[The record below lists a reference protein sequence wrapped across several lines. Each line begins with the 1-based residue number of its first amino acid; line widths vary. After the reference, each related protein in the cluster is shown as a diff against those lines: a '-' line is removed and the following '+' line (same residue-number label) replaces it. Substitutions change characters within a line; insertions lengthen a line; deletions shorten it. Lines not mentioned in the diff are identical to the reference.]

1 MDRNGQVRKEPTLA
15 DLEAFEQLLRESLQ
29 TGPATAPARPA
40 ETHAANPLVH
50 NAPAPEA
57 AAPTVSAR
65 NTPVVEAP
73 APAVHSDQA
82 AMAELARLIETP
94 VDFVTDFPPPTRSAP
109 PTAPAPAAEP
119 EHTSGHVE
127 AQMLPGWQT
136 QPVIAAHPAP
146 VVEPAP
152 EPVVAP
158 PPAAE
163 ALDPLAAFEEE
174 LRRFDAARLRGQ
186 TQPAAYDP
194 PIEDLRPAYPAEA
207 AQAEL
212 PPPPAAQPAYAP
224 DPAGYEPAGYEPA
237 ASMENWQ
244 HQAYEPPEEPVISPA
259 EASLKATEERLAQEA
274 AAGAARAGTVRNV
287 GRSKG
292 IFLAMSGIAAAG
304 LAVVA
309 GSFLFSSGSKVS
321 KSGDVPVIAAKT
333 QPAKEKPAN
342 PGGTEIPNQ
351 NAEVLNTRTRTEVK
365 PAQVINNTE
374 QPLDLNQ
381 VTKRDPVRVVAPN
394 PYQSGAPA
402 ADAARTA
409 PASEPQPGA
418 TGPGVEPRRVTSVR
432 IPIPGAPASAGAA
445 PSVASAPAAP
455 VPTVSAPAIAVPT
468 TSAPTPTPVPA
479 PLPPQRAAT
488 PDAPVK
494 VESRP
499 VTANSTPRAETT
511 PAAPAP
517 VRVAPP
523 APKTEPRRTANA
535 PLSLSPAATPARTRP
550 AASGG
555 SGWAIQLAS
564 RPTEADAKSAAGQ
577 LKSRYASAIG
587 ARSPVVV
594 SGEANGKTVYR
605 VRVTGFDQAGAGAAC
620 QKVKAAGGGCFVTR
634 Q

>member
-40 ETHAANPLVH
+40 EAHAFNSPTH
-50 NAPAPEA
+50 NAPAPEVA
-57 AAPTVSAR
+57 VPVMPAR
-65 NTPVVEAP
+65 NAPAVEAS
-73 APAVHSDQA
+73 APAVHSDEA

-94 VDFVTDFPPPTRSAP
+94 VDFVTAFPPPP
-109 PTAPAPAAEP
+109 KPASIAEP
-119 EHTSGHVE
+119 EHTSGHIE
-127 AQMLPGWQT
+127 AQMPVDWQT
-136 QPVIAAHPAP
+136 QPVVAAHPAP
-146 VVEPAP
+146 VEEPAP

-186 TQPAAYDP
+186 TPPAAYDP
-194 PIEDLRPAYPAEA
+194 PVEDLRPAYPAEA
-207 AQAEL
+207 EQAEL

-224 DPAGYEPAGYEPA
+224 EPVGYEPA

-244 HQAYEPPEEPVISPA
+244 HQAYEPPEEPVMSPA

-274 AAGAARAGTVRNV
+274 AAGAARAGAVRNV

-394 PYQSGAPA
+394 PYQSSAPA

-445 PSVASAPAAP
+445 PSVASAPTAP
-455 VPTVSAPAIAVPT
+455 VPAVSAPAAALPT
-468 TSAPTPTPVPA
+468 TSAPAPTPVPA
-479 PLPPQRAAT
+479 PLPPQRATT

-517 VRVAPP
+517 VRVPPP
-523 APKTEPRRTANA
+523 APKAEPRRTANA

-587 ARSPVVV
+587 SRSPVVV

-605 VRVTGFDQAGAGAAC
+605 VRVTGFDQAGAGTAC
-620 QKVKAAGGGCFVTR
+620 QKIKAAGGGCFVTR